1 MPYVNIR
8 VAGKLGIQQK
18 KEICEGV
25 TDVIS
30 RVAGKPNPDK
40 LEFFKGPG

>member
-18 KEICEGV
+18 KNLRGRDRRHFQSC
-25 TDVIS
+25 
-30 RVAGKPNPDK
+30 RKA
-40 LEFFKGPG
+40 